1 MKPTAFDC
9 DEVLTDFLTD
19 YLDDN
24 LAEAE
29 RKSFEEYL
37 SQNEKESHFAR
48 KAEQGKKVLSR
59 YADKIDIAAITTKVL
74 G

>member
-24 LAEAE
+24 LNRAEQE
-29 RKSFEEYL
+29 SFEDYL
-37 SQNEKESHFAR
+37 SQNEEERVFAH
-48 KAEQGKKVLSR
+48 KAMKGKKALARLAKHLDAPSVT
-59 YADKIDIAAITTKVL
+59 A
-74 G
+74 